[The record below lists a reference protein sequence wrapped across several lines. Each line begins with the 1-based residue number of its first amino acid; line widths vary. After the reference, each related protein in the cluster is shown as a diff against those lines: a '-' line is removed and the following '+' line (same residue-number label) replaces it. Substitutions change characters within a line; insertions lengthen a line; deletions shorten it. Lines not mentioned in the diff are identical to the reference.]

1 MAVRLNI
8 TMDEDLY
15 KRLKKELPAKG
26 ISAFIGKA
34 VQARLRPD
42 RKALDAAYKAA
53 SRERW
58 RSKLAREWSATEGE
72 GWPE

>member
-8 TMDEDLY
+8 TMEEALY
-15 KRLKKELPAKG
+15 RRLKKELPAKG
-26 ISAFIGKA
+26 ISAFIGAAVKA
-34 VQARLRPD
+34 KLAPD

-58 RSKLAREWSATEGE
+58 RSELSREWQSTEGE
-72 GWPE
+72 GWPD

>member
-15 KRLKKELPAKG
+15 KRLKKELPPMG

-34 VQARLRPD
+34 IEARLRPD
-42 RKALDAAYKAA
+42 RKTLDAAYRAA
-53 SRERW
+53 SREPW
-58 RSKLAREWSATEGE
+58 RSRLAHDWARTESRSI
-72 GWPE
+72 